1 MLPLEELKHFVSV
14 PTVSTYNYGSPRR
27 RIRLTMNKIPP
38 ESCRLY
44 TGRMKYDLRLLLVF
58 TIALS
63 ITSCTT
69 SSTTTV
75 SRRQPEERGFFGGL
89 ADQLTERECNVGK
102 FICPYGLGA
111 AGEPCTCTDPSGI
124 VVNGRTVK

>member
-1 MLPLEELKHFVSV
+1 MDKTALES
-14 PTVSTYNYGSPRR
+14 RR
-27 RIRLTMNKIPP
+27 PNISRV
-38 ESCRLY
+38 
-44 TGRMKYDLRLLLVF
+44 KYALRLLVIF
-58 TIALS
+58 IIPLS

-69 SSTTTV
+69 TSMTTV

-102 FICPYGLGA
+102 FICPYGLGP

-124 VVNGRTVK
+124 VLNGRTVK